1 MTPYCND
8 MYLAR
13 DHILLHSSFT
23 FCCYLSRPIGGSNE
37 SCGKQF
43 SLMAHQCWC
52 RRLQT
57 KLVQLSEMEMH
68 C

>member
-1 MTPYCND
+1 MCK
-8 MYLAR
+8 LAVCLPR
-13 DHILLHSSFT
+13 QAVQ
-23 FCCYLSRPIGGSNE
+23 LS
-37 SCGKQF
+37 
-43 SLMAHQCWC
+43 LQCWC